1 MIWKRGIAK
10 LADTAT
16 EALAETLWPT
26 RCAICDMPGA
36 VLCERCCAELPYV
49 DWWRACKR
57 CGSPFGLVQCDIC
70 NPIGLSRLGIDRL
83 PFEACASAVHFCGDT
98 GQIVRVF
105 KDQGEQRLAVDMA
118 LIMARIIPPEWDYEA
133 VTYVPATLSAFRYRG
148 YDHAELIASALADR
162 LGVRHIPTLNRPR
175 TRDQRKLGSKERIS
189 NLAGSFAPRDAP
201 ETARSLILV
210 DDVLTTGATLCAAS
224 QALRQSGVE
233 QVRCLT
239 FARV

>member
-1 MIWKRGIAK
+1 MKLKQGIVK
-10 LADTAT
+10 LAGTTT

-36 VLCERCCAELPYV
+36 VLCERCCATLPYV
-49 DWWRACKR
+49 DWWHACKR

-70 NPIGLSRLGIDRL
+70 NPIGLSRLGIGRL

-118 LIMARIIPPEWDYEA
+118 LIMARISPPEWDYEA
-133 VTYVPATLSAFRYRG
+133 VTYVPATLSAFRFRG
-148 YDHAELIASALADR
+148 YDHAELMASALAGN
-162 LGVRHIPTLNRPR
+162 LGLRVISTLNRPR
-175 TRDQRKLGSKERIS
+175 TRDQRKLGGKDRIS
-189 NLAGSFAPRDAP
+189 NLAGSFAPRNASEIP
-201 ETARSLILV
+201 HSLILV

-224 QALRQSGVE
+224 QALKQSGVE